1 MGQFLKLY
9 LCVSN
14 THFTKK
20 KHLKGR
26 FSNYYFLAIRKCI
39 FGTTKFQTSH
49 KKMSILRFSIED
61 CANFLSLCL
70 QNKKQKFRNTF
81 RKTFRNYNN
90 IPVASIIS
98 FLFYLM
104 QYLDFLLTKYQCSQ
118 HINVFYF

>member
-49 KKMSILRFSIED
+49 KKCPFCVFQLKTVPTFEV
-61 CANFLSLCL
+61 CVFKT
-70 QNKKQKFRNTF
+70 KKQKFRN
-81 RKTFRNYNN
+81 TFRNYNN